1 LGRRTGT
8 APRSGLA
15 DARRYTPR
23 GRTVREGGGAG
34 QDPLR
39 PALELLS
46 EPAPTPSVSPPK
58 SSGQKVPGQKA
69 ALRNAAVRKAPARR
83 VSAGKA
89 PVGKVAPRP
98 RTRPVRKPARPVR
111 LGDPIKRLRIGT
123 VVVIVLFTVIAG
135 RLVMLQLTDA
145 RQLALA
151 GLRDRLVTTT
161 LFAPRGAIYDRDHNV
176 LAHSVEAR
184 YVFADPSLITA
195 KDVPK
200 IADELRGLLGV
211 PASELTR
218 KLSTKVRTDGSKDE
232 FEYLA
237 RGVDIS
243 IGNQVMA
250 LNLPGIGIGRDER
263 RWAPG
268 HDLAANLLG
277 FASSS
282 GGEGDGLTGRYGLEA
297 GFDSLLAG
305 TDGSRTFE
313 VGLGL
318 QGAEIPTG
326 YQEEKAP
333 RPGSSLE
340 LTIDGSLQYE
350 IQQLLAKRMAAVNA
364 DFGSAVVLDVHTGE
378 VLAQASYPNY
388 DVDAPGNATPA
399 EMVDANTQVV
409 VDPGSVHKVITL
421 GAALQSGVIK
431 ADSTVTL
438 PGWTITK
445 GDTTY
450 EDTTPMPR
458 GTQITIPGILAYSS
472 NVATITVAS
481 MMPAQ
486 TLYDFQKQFGL
497 GVSTNE
503 GMPAE
508 APGLVQPPS
517 NWSGSS
523 YGSIPIGEGV
533 SVTPLQMAAVYA
545 TIANGGLY
553 VQPHLVK
560 ATISP
565 DGTVHPAADPATR
578 QVLSA
583 QNAATLRAD
592 LEAVVTAKGA
602 TGRSA
607 AIPQYRVAGKTG
619 TGQMVKDG
627 KYIPGEVA
635 SFIGMAPVE
644 NPRYVIAVFAHS
656 PDGEGGAVA
665 APAFKDMM
673 AFTLLHYG
681 VPPTGDP
688 VPTFTLT
695 R

>member
-1 LGRRTGT
+1 
-8 APRSGLA
+8 LA

-23 GRTVREGGGAG
+23 GRTVREGGAPGR
-34 QDPLR
+34 DPFR

-46 EPAPTPSVSPPK
+46 DPPAAARVPPQQAPARK
-58 SSGQKVPGQKA
+58 PPA
-69 ALRNAAVRKAPARR
+69 RKAPAR
-83 VSAGKA
+83 KA
-89 PVGKVAPRP
+89 PVRAGKLGKAQGGKAQGAKAVPRP
-98 RTRPVRKPARPVR
+98 RSRPVRKPARPVR

-123 VVVIVLFTVIAG
+123 VAVVVLFTIIAG

-145 RQLALA
+145 RQYALA

-184 YVFADPSLITA
+184 YVFADPSLIAA

-200 IADELRGLLGV
+200 IANALRGLLGV

-218 KLSTKVRTDGSKDE
+218 ILSTKVRANGSKDE

-243 IGNQVMA
+243 VGDQVMA

-282 GGEGDGLTGRYGLEA
+282 GGDGDGLTGRYGLEA
-297 GFDSLLAG
+297 GFDNLLAG

-326 YQEEKAP
+326 YHEEKPAH
-333 RPGSSLE
+333 PGSSLE

-364 DFGSAVVLDVHTGE
+364 DFGSAVVLDVDNGD

-399 EMVDANTQVV
+399 EMLDANTQVV

-421 GAALQSGVIK
+421 GAALQSGAIK

-438 PGWTITK
+438 PGSTIGK

-450 EDTTPMPR
+450 ADTTPLPK

-472 NVATITVAS
+472 NVGTISVAS

-497 GVSTNE
+497 GTSTHE
-503 GMPAE
+503 GIPAE
-508 APGLVQPPS
+508 SPGLVQPPA

-545 TIANGGLY
+545 TIANGGVY

-565 DGTVHPAADPATR
+565 DGTVHPPADPLTR
-578 QVLSA
+578 RVLSE

-602 TGRSA
+602 TGHSA

-627 KYIPGEVA
+627 QYVPGEVA

-656 PDGEGGAVA
+656 PGGEGGAVA
-665 APAFKDMM
+665 APAFKEMM

-681 VPPTGDP
+681 VPPTGNP